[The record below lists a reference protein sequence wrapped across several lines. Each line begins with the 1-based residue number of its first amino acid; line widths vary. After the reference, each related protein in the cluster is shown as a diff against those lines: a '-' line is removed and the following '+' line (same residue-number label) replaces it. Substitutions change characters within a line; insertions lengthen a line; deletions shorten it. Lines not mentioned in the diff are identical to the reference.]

1 MSKRKRDSGA
11 SADASPASSSAS
23 SSGAA
28 SPFSPAADGAA
39 SAAGASSAPAAGA
52 SSSAAASPR
61 DGASGAAEGGAA
73 AAGASA
79 KSNKKHKKD
88 KKKKKKKKKKDK
100 KDKKDKKQKS
110 KGGKWNWK
118 KAGGGALKGSAK
130 RIGHELAEISLDP
143 PRFCSA
149 GPKDDDNMYDWVAT
163 MRGPEGS
170 PYEKGT
176 FFLDIHFPNDY
187 PFKPPKVTFRT
198 RVYHCNVT
206 SSGQICLDILK
217 DQWSPALTISKVLLS
232 IGSLLTDANPSD
244 PLVQSIA
251 TEYMHNRERHDQTA
265 REWVQKYAQ

>member
-88 KKKKKKKKKKDK
+88 KKKKKKKKK

>member
-1 MSKRKRDSGA
+1 MSKRKRESASSGSDSPGSS
-11 SADASPASSSAS
+11 SADGSPSHLAGAASPAPDGASSSAVA
-23 SSGAA
+23 SGNAA
-28 SPFSPAADGAA
+28 
-39 SAAGASSAPAAGA
+39 ASSA
-52 SSSAAASPR
+52 AAASPR
-61 DGASGAAEGGAA
+61 DGSAPGAGTGG
-73 AAGASA
+73 SDP
-79 KSNKKHKKD
+79 KSSSKKKHKKD
-88 KKKKKKKKKKDK
+88 KKKKKGKEKKKKKK
-100 KDKKDKKQKS
+100 KKK
-110 KGGKWNWK
+110 KGSKWNWK
-118 KAGGGALKGSAK
+118 KTGGGALAGSAK

-143 PRFCSA
+143 PRYCSA

-170 PYEKGT
+170 PYENGT

-251 TEYMHNRERHDQTA
+251 TEYVHNRERHDQTA

>member
-1 MSKRKRDSGA
+1 
-11 SADASPASSSAS
+11 
-23 SSGAA
+23 
-28 SPFSPAADGAA
+28 
-39 SAAGASSAPAAGA
+39 
-52 SSSAAASPR
+52 
-61 DGASGAAEGGAA
+61 
-73 AAGASA
+73 
-79 KSNKKHKKD
+79 
-88 KKKKKKKKKKDK
+88 
-100 KDKKDKKQKS
+100 
-110 KGGKWNWK
+110 
-118 KAGGGALKGSAK
+118 
-130 RIGHELAEISLDP
+130 
-143 PRFCSA
+143 
-149 GPKDDDNMYDWVAT
+149 MYDWVAT

-251 TEYMHNRERHDQTA
+251 TEYVHNREKHDQTA